1 MDGGLDVERGDASLR
16 ECVNYTR
23 EENQPLI
30 AQRLVVLSAG
40 DATASCGFRVKTVQ
54 YSLPRTDQTL
64 WLTLEESQVL
74 PGLALG
80 SCLSQDWVKH
90 SFFLSHAIG
99 SGAAGPGQ
107 SPHRGVTP
115 PGSKERGEW
124 GLQSSVRG
132 RCLPA
137 VSWCY
142 PVPGLWSIRGD
153 QDPGLQREPGRQV
166 DPQTSK

>member
-30 AQRLVVLSAG
+30 AQRPVVLSAG

-90 SFFLSHAIG
+90 SFFLSHAQDRGQLVLDRAPTEG
-99 SGAAGPGQ
+99 SRPQEA
-107 SPHRGVTP
+107 
-115 PGSKERGEW
+115 KRGES
-124 GLQSSVRG
+124 GGSRAAFMVAACRL
-132 RCLPA
+132 
-137 VSWCY
+137 
-142 PVPGLWSIRGD
+142 
-153 QDPGLQREPGRQV
+153 
-166 DPQTSK
+166 

>member
-1 MDGGLDVERGDASLR
+1 M
-16 ECVNYTR
+16 
-23 EENQPLI
+23 
-30 AQRLVVLSAG
+30 VLSAG

-64 WLTLEESQVL
+64 WSTLEESQVL

-90 SFFLSHAIG
+90 SFFLSHATG

-115 PGSKERGEW
+115 PGKQREGRGGAPEQRSW
-124 GLQSSVRG
+124 S
-132 RCLPA
+132 LPA
-137 VSWCY
+137 GCELVLPCAW
-142 PVPGLWSIRGD
+142 PVVHKR
-153 QDPGLQREPGRQV
+153 
-166 DPQTSK
+166 